1 MHRIQPGCKTRG
13 HAPRTRDA
21 VLVGVLLLAAGISRA
36 QAEPPI
42 RSPEDAAC
50 RAEAKAKVFSAPNPK
65 NLDIEEV
72 GRELYY
78 ACMNRI
84 TGKSKRSRGRRHRE
98 R

>member
-1 MHRIQPGCKTRG
+1 MHRIQPARKTRG
-13 HAPRTRDA
+13 RAPRTRDA
-21 VLVGVLLLAAGISRA
+21 VLVGVLMLLVGASRA
-36 QAEPPI
+36 LAEPPI

-65 NLDIEEV
+65 GLDIEEV
-72 GRELYY
+72 GRGLYY

-84 TGKSKRSRGRRHRE
+84 TSKSKRSRGRRHRE